1 MKKAVFSLFMCATFT
16 LHAQTTA
23 TKVSQIVDQLSLAE
37 KVYLVIGTGMDIPGM
52 TEESNAPQAV
62 VGTTKDK
69 VAGAAGT
76 SYTNKNFNF
85 PAVVFADG
93 PAGIRISPVREEFP
107 DDTFYATAF
116 PTATSL
122 SSTWNVDLVKEVG
135 SAFGREGKEY
145 GVDFLLAPAL
155 NIHRHPLGG
164 RNFEYYSEDPVLA
177 GKITAAF
184 VNGVQA
190 EGIGATIKH
199 FVANNSETNRTE
211 LNTIVSERA
220 LREIYLKGFKIA
232 LEESNPWAIMSSYNK
247 INGTYASEN
256 EELLNDLLREEWGYE
271 GFVMTDWF
279 AGKDPVAQMK
289 AGNDLLMPGTNQ
301 QASAIMEA
309 VKNGELPEE
318 ILDRNVT
325 NILRQYFK
333 TPSFKNYE
341 PTGKPDLEGNKKIA
355 RKAAAEGMVLLKNKD
370 KSLPLNSGA
379 KIALFGVTSIETIS
393 GGTGSGDVNKAYM
406 VPVTDGLKNAGFE
419 LDQDLLS
426 TYDTYVKEERAK
438 IPPKEMFFEKDIL
451 LPEKSW
457 TAAELE
463 NIAERNDVAIF
474 TLGRTS
480 GEFQD
485 RVVEGDFEL
494 SEDELQ
500 VIRNISTAFHAKN
513 KKFIVLLNIDGV
525 IETQSWKDA
534 TDAILLS
541 WQPGQEAG
549 NAIADVIS
557 GKVNP
562 SGKLPVSFPLSID
575 DVASGKN
582 FPGTVLD
589 TTAPKPQNPLAGI
602 PSEEIYEEGI
612 YIGYRYFDSFEVP
625 TSFPFGFGLS
635 YTDFK
640 FSDLNINRDG
650 NIITLELK
658 VRNSGETAG
667 KEVVQLYVKSPE
679 GSLEKPAK
687 ELKAFAKTRELIPG
701 ESQTVV
707 LKTSIEDLASYDPAT
722 NSWKLDAGKYLF
734 MPGRD
739 SQNPELEEEIYL
751 EGQMVKQ
758 TQDLFNP
765 QIKINELSRK

>member
-457 TAAELE
+457 TATELE
-463 NIAERNDVAIF
+463 DIAERNDVAIF

-739 SQNPELEEEIYL
+739 SQNPELKEELSL
-751 EGQMVKQ
+751 EGQMLKQ